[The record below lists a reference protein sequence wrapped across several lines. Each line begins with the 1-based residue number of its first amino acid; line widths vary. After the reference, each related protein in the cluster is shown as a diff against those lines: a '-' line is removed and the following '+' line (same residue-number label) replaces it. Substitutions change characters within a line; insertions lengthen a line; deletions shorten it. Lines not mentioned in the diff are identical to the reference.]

1 MGNCMELI
9 IDANILFAALIK
21 NNITSELLFKEELEL
36 YAPEFIF
43 SEFKK
48 YKNEIKK
55 KTNRTDLEFERLI
68 DVFQRRTELI
78 PYEEIKPFIKEA
90 KQICPDIGDI
100 QYIALALKL
109 HCAIWSNDKKLKNQ
123 KIVKIYS
130 TSEIIDLFP
139 KYKEI

>member
-1 MGNCMELI
+1 MELV

-21 NNITSELLFKEELEL
+21 NNLTSELLFKDELDL
-36 YAPEFIF
+36 YAPEFIL

-55 KTNRTDLEFERLI
+55 KTNRTDSEFEKLLE
-68 DVFQRRTELI
+68 VFQRRTELI
-78 PYEEIKPFIKEA
+78 PCEEIKPFIKQA

-109 HCAIWSNDKKLKNQ
+109 RCAIWSNDKELKNQ
-123 KIVKIYS
+123 KIVKVYS
-130 TSEIIDLFP
+130 TSEIINLFP